1 MIRSANIFEDIW
13 NYFYYGTG
21 GADGAG
27 GYYANLDFEK
37 TPLFSLPLAI
47 LFFFIGTII
56 ACIVMTYNKQSVGKI
71 VRAISKKGANSRENA
86 KTLEELGF
94 KGSYTVRNAV
104 QRNLTL
110 RRFVKC
116 VEEEDYIARLTEEK
130 AIDAASEAPKQKKK
144 KEEEE
149 LPKYYIDAEH
159 DRFYIPEE
167 LMIRAEIRYE
177 KKGSGKITTA
187 ISIILLIAGLVAVL
201 VFLPQIL
208 EMINVIAGAFS
219 GGNK

>member
-1 MIRSANIFEDIW
+1 MDKLTGIFEDIW

-21 GADGAG
+21 GVDGAG
-27 GYYANLDFEK
+27 GYYENLEFDK

-86 KTLEELGF
+86 KTLDELGLQS
-94 KGSYTVRNAV
+94 SYTTRNAV
-104 QRNLTL
+104 QRNITL

-116 VEEEDYIARLTEEK
+116 VEEEDYIAKLTENAQNSDADTEK
-130 AIDAASEAPKQKKK
+130 ATEKKK
-144 KEEEE
+144 SSED
-149 LPKYYIDAEH
+149 LPKYYIDAKNDH
-159 DRFYIPEE
+159 FYIPEE

-187 ISIILLIAGLVAVL
+187 ISIVLLIGGLIAVL
-201 VFLPQIL
+201 FFLPQIL
-208 EMINVIAGAFS
+208 EMVNVIFGVF
-219 GGNK
+219 K

>member
-1 MIRSANIFEDIW
+1 MNKLTNIFEDIW

-27 GYYANLDFEK
+27 GYYENLDFDK

-47 LFFFIGTII
+47 LFLFIGSII

-86 KTLEELGF
+86 KTLDELELTR
-94 KGSYTVRNAV
+94 SYTVRNAV
-104 QRNLTL
+104 QRNITL

-116 VEEEDYIARLTEEK
+116 IEEEDYIAKLTEAKQETNM
-130 AIDAASEAPKQKKK
+130 DAESNGKKK
-144 KEEEE
+144 KNEDEA

-177 KKGSGKITTA
+177 KKGSGKITTI
-187 ISIILLIAGLVAVL
+187 ISIILLIGGLIAVL
-201 VFLPQIL
+201 FFLPQIL
-208 EMINVIAGAFS
+208 EMVNVIFGAF
-219 GGNK
+219 K